1 MKPLAIALL
10 LLALVSVGLPM
21 AGMMSE
27 MEPCPACVADDQV
40 GAWGMCLA
48 ILALLAAMFV
58 SAPAHRH
65 FAAAKPFRPL
75 LLSRR
80 IEEPPRVA

>member
-10 LLALVSVGLPM
+10 MLAVVGVSLPLAGVM
-21 AGMMSE
+21 AD
-27 MEPCPACVADDQV
+27 MEPCPACVADDQA

-48 ILALLAAMFV
+48 VLGLLALIALPSSGRRLAG
-58 SAPAHRH
+58 
-65 FAAAKPFRPL
+65 AATPFRPL
-75 LLSRR
+75 LLAHR